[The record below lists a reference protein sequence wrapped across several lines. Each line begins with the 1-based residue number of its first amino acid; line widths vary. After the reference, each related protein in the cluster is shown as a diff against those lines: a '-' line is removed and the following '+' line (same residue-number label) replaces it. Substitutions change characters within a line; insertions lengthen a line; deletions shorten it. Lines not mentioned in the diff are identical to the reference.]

1 MAKTKVNWANDDP
14 MSDRAA
20 TVKSQGGF
28 KGAKFPKTDFSD
40 GKVRQEINKFYT
52 PHPGKVKK

>member
-52 PHPGKVKK
+52 PHRER